1 MEEKKEI
8 YGNLFG
14 TIEILSE
21 EHLEVMLSSMDKDS
35 ATYFVVEALKAA
47 HKRGAFTIGEVEVV
61 SRAIRSIS
69 RND

>member
-47 HKRGAFTIGEVEVV
+47 HKRGAFTIGEVEVI
-61 SRAIRSIS
+61 SKAIRSIS

>member
-1 MEEKKEI
+1 MEEKKET

-61 SRAIRSIS
+61 SKAIRSIS